1 MSAAI
6 RQSALAEPGGSM
18 NFSERRIR
26 RSPFMDV
33 RFISPGWAAGNIKCA
48 ASAILVGYR
57 LMLVKNSPP
66 LFFTAS

>member
-1 MSAAI
+1 
-6 RQSALAEPGGSM
+6 M